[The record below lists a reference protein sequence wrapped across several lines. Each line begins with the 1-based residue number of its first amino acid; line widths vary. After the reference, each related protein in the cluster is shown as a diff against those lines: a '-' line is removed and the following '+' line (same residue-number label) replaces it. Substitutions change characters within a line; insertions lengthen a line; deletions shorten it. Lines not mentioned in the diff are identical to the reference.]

1 VFDWLFE
8 GRPSVYIA
16 LAGVAVLL
24 LILWWQRRKRGLL
37 FAAVF
42 VAALIGVYAVLDV
55 SVETDREQ
63 IVRKINAMI
72 AAVNAHKLDDAF
84 IHISDQFRSA
94 QGKSKAELRAAA
106 EMFLKQKIVE
116 SVKIWDITMPEQPSR
131 EHPPARVFFS
141 VKASGVQEFA
151 PADCDATFDFDPQ
164 HGWRLSGFRLLVP
177 QTTQEYPWQ
186 V

>member
-1 VFDWLFE
+1 MFDWLFE

-37 FAAVF
+37 ISAGF
-42 VAALIGVYAVLDV
+42 VAVLIGLYVLLDV
-55 SVETDREQ
+55 AIETDREQ

-72 AAVNAHKLDDAF
+72 AAVNAHRLDDAF

-94 QGKSKAELRAAA
+94 HGKSKAELRAMA
-106 EMFLKQKIVE
+106 EMHMNRRYVE
-116 SVKIWDITMPEQPSR
+116 SVKVWDITLPERPSR

-141 VKASGVQEFA
+141 AKTFGVQEFL
-151 PADCDATFDFDPQ
+151 ADCNTTFDFSPQ
-164 HGWRLSGFRLLVP
+164 HGWRLSGLRLLKP
-177 QTTQEYPWQ
+177 QTNEEWGLDI
-186 V
+186 

>member
-37 FAAVF
+37 LAAAF
-42 VAALIGVYAVLDV
+42 VAVLIGLYALLDV
-55 SVETDREQ
+55 TVETDREQ

-72 AAVNAHKLDDAF
+72 AAVNAHNLDAAF
-84 IHISDQFRSA
+84 THVSDQFRSPR
-94 QGKSKAELRAAA
+94 GKSKAELRGMA
-106 EMFLKQKIVE
+106 ETYMNQRYVE
-116 SVKIWDITMPEQPSR
+116 SVKVWDITLPERPSR

-141 VKASGVQEFA
+141 VKTFGVREFL
-151 PADCDATFDFDPQ
+151 ADCDATFDFDAQ
-164 HGWRLSGFRLLVP
+164 QGWRLSGFRLLKP
-177 QTTQEYPWQ
+177 QTNEEWGLNI
-186 V
+186 